1 MEQPHRHSRFVA
13 LAGSRGSITLPADV
27 RRRYHLDEP
36 GAQVEV
42 IGRPDGVIELHPVL
56 PHRADQAWF
65 WTERWQAMERDVLAR
80 ARLLDAS
87 LAGFEHDPGAKAI
100 AASLSFSCDHRGDH
114 MKIVTVRDF
123 RDRASEMFRS
133 DDVILVTRDGAPAG
147 FFLPWDTPELP
158 VEVRREVFLRLS
170 EQIGAHLAAQG
181 ESEQEV
187 LGDFAASRR
196 RR

>member
-1 MEQPHRHSRFVA
+1 
-13 LAGSRGSITLPADV
+13 
-27 RRRYHLDEP
+27 
-36 GAQVEV
+36 
-42 IGRPDGVIELHPVL
+42 
-56 PHRADQAWF
+56 
-65 WTERWQAMERDVLAR
+65 
-80 ARLLDAS
+80 
-87 LAGFEHDPGAKAI
+87 
-100 AASLSFSCDHRGDH
+100 

-170 EQIGAHLAAQG
+170 EQIGAELTRSA
-181 ESEQEV
+181 SEQEV
-187 LGDFAASRR
+187 LDDFAASRR